1 MIQAWMRKIQLETN
15 LIMYVCIMRHVC
27 VCRDSNKEVL
37 HAVTRMVEAATPALG
52 EVSES
57 EQRPWASSVL
67 GLKGPSTVHPRSPTL
82 APRDYLKERK
92 YLSLHT
98 HTLTLCTKKLYNSS
112 IIVRGIIAIL

>member
-1 MIQAWMRKIQLETN
+1 MRP
-15 LIMYVCIMRHVC
+15 VH
-27 VCRDSNKEVL
+27 VCRDSKKEVL

-92 YLSLHT
+92 YFSLHT
-98 HTLTLCTKKLYNSS
+98 HTFTLCTENLCKS
-112 IIVRGIIAIL
+112 